1 MSYEEYLNNEIELIN
16 SYFLYQ
22 FFKHAAHI
30 SDCDIDKMD
39 KYLEDLNPYL
49 LRSPVIDYFLITTD
63 FYNPTLL
70 DGVKYTH
77 GKDAWNM
84 KRQRQYQ
91 IYLRPVLSARLLI
104 NPRVSRASPA
114 SHLCAAYHAR
124 PVNGLHSALNT
135 LWKVR
140 LLYVSPGH
148 MIILNL
154 NKFI

>member
-1 MSYEEYLNNEIELIN
+1 M
-16 SYFLYQ
+16 
-22 FFKHAAHI
+22 
-30 SDCDIDKMD
+30 
-39 KYLEDLNPYL
+39 
-49 LRSPVIDYFLITTD
+49 
-63 FYNPTLL
+63 
-70 DGVKYTH
+70 KYTH

-104 NPRVSRASPA
+104 NPRVSRASPT

-154 NKFI
+154 NKFNLLDIPSLKVSSVRFASTDSKSKSSSTLQKSSAQSRRKIEFHR